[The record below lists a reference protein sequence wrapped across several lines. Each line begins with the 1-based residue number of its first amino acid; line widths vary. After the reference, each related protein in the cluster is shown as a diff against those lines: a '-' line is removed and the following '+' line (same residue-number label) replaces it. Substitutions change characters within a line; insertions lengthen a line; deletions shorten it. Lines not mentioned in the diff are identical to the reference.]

1 MPTAQIYLA
10 TIALEP
16 NRWFGITQDRWATIT
31 VSRWLDRIRDAGF
44 DGIELWE
51 AHATGA
57 EPAEFSAIF
66 GHDLGV
72 AMYNTYVSFD
82 DESDTER
89 KRAAEMTLR
98 SGARKVKWNTGA
110 DRDEA
115 SLDAYGK
122 RLARWVNELPGVQ
135 TVCECHDG
143 SAMDDPEVAAKVLA
157 AGGGPE
163 AVGALVH
170 THDSHDLLRAR
181 FDAYGER
188 ICHVHIN
195 HLNLKAPPLAQIRDE
210 FTKTVGLLNDLGFDG
225 TWSLEFVDGTL
236 SELDNEPEKLFA
248 AAVAD
253 LAVLRE
259 ILG

>member
-1 MPTAQIYLA
+1 MSTDQIFLA

-16 NRWFGITQDRWATIT
+16 NRWFGITSDRWATIT
-31 VSRWLDRIRDAGF
+31 ASEWLDLIRDAGF

-51 AHATGA
+51 AHATEA
-57 EPAEFSAIF
+57 EPAELELIF
-66 GHDLGV
+66 GYELGV
-72 AMYNTYVSFD
+72 AVYNTYVNFD
-82 DESDTER
+82 EESDTAR
-89 KRAAEMTLR
+89 LQAAEMTR
-98 SGARKVKWNTGA
+98 RTGARKVKWNTGA
-110 DRDEA
+110 DRDPA
-115 SLDAYGK
+115 SLDAYGE
-122 RLARWVNELPGVQ
+122 RLARWVGELPGVQ

-143 SAMDDPEVAAKVLA
+143 SAMDDPAAAARVLNA
-157 AGGGPE
+157 AGP
-163 AVGALVH
+163 AASVGALVH

-195 HLNLKAPPLAQIRDE
+195 HLNLQAPPLAEIRDE
-210 FTKTVGLLNDLGFDG
+210 FTSTVGLLKDLGFDG

-236 SELDNEPEKLFA
+236 SETGNEPEKLFA

-253 LAVLRE
+253 LEVLRE

>member
-1 MPTAQIYLA
+1 MSTAQICLA

-31 VSRWLDRIRDAGF
+31 ASAWLDRIRDAGF

-51 AHATGA
+51 AHATEA
-57 EPAEFSAIF
+57 EPDELAMIF

-72 AMYNTYVSFD
+72 AVYNTYASFD
-82 DESDTER
+82 EESDTIR
-89 KRAAEMTLR
+89 QQAAEMTVR

-110 DRDEA
+110 ERDEA
-115 SLDAYGK
+115 SLDAYGE
-122 RLARWVNELPGVQ
+122 RLARWVAELPGVQ

-143 SAMDDPEVAAKVLA
+143 SAMDDPLTAARVLA
-157 AGGGPE
+157 AGGPPE

-195 HLNLKAPPLAQIRDE
+195 HLNLKAPPLTEIRDD
-210 FTKTVGLLNDLGFDG
+210 FTETVGLLKDLGFDG

-236 SELDNEPEKLFA
+236 SETDNGPEKLFA

-253 LAVLRE
+253 LRVLRE